1 MTSGGS
7 TNSSTTL
14 PPSAHAISGACGGAL
29 ATFIFYPL
37 EIIRVEIQA
46 QINNTK
52 AKSIS
57 DECKDISDGNNDGSK
72 NKLTRAESDLECFVR
87 LYKKQALYRGASS
100 MVTTMLIS
108 SFITFYVL
116 EVTRKR
122 LSLLKQGTHSHH
134 QRQRSIRQ
142 IQQLRNHM
150 KFLEYILPK
159 SKLGT
164 SLLASTL
171 TGIINVLLTTPLWNG
186 TRRIMESDVSSSP
199 MTIKRPPKQPSLW
212 KMMHHIAIDEGVLQL
227 WHGTWSSL
235 LLVSNPAIQYFI
247 YDQMR
252 VLVLGIKNDRHH
264 RRQLVHGNRDD
275 GHKIL
280 QLTASEAFAFGAL
293 AKTVATIVTYPL
305 QLAQA
310 LIRMRKNE
318 VKLLAAV
325 PKEKQDERQ
334 LNLKEYNGIM
344 DCLYQQYCHGGFA
357 SLFTGMNAKMIQTVG
372 QAAFTF
378 LTYEE
383 ILKLV
388 GKVIQSSA

>member
-1 MTSGGS
+1 MTS
-7 TNSSTTL
+7 SSSATL
-14 PPSAHAISGACGGAL
+14 PASAHAISGACGGAL

-46 QINNTK
+46 QINKTK
-52 AKSIS
+52 ADGTS
-57 DECKDISDGNNDGSK
+57 DECEVISNGNNDHSV
-72 NKLTRAESDLECFVR
+72 NKLSRTESDLECFIR

-122 LSLLKQGTHSHH
+122 LSLLKQGTHNYH
-134 QRQRSIRQ
+134 QRQRSVRQ
-142 IQQLRNHM
+142 IQQLRNHL

-159 SKLGT
+159 SKMGT

-171 TGIINVLLTTPLWNG
+171 TGIINVFLTTPLWNG

-199 MTIKRPPKQPSLW
+199 ITKKSPPKQPSLW
-212 KMMHHIAIDEGVLQL
+212 RMMHHIAIDEGVLQL

-247 YDQMR
+247 YEQMR
-252 VLVLGIKNDRHH
+252 VWVLGIKNDRHH
-264 RRQLVHGNRDD
+264 RRQLAHGNRND
-275 GHKIL
+275 GHKVL
-280 QLTASEAFAFGAL
+280 QLTASEAFVFGAI

-325 PKEKQDERQ
+325 PTEKQDERQ

-344 DCLYQQYCHGGFA
+344 DCLYQQYCHGGFS

-388 GKVIQSSA
+388 GKIIQS